1 MWPKIRPNGPPP
13 GSRPRRVRSPPT
25 RPRTR
30 RSCRSGRRPCW
41 PPVPRACRSPTRHAR
56 PLSRPCRRSGPMV
69 PTTGAS
75 GSSSGRTCAP
85 STGPP
90 SSPAC
95 APPSAQSP
103 PPAANATNP
112 PLSKGPGRR
121 ALFYL
126 DDDAIDL
133 AVAAQDVDGA
143 ESLQVQL
150 LEAAA
155 QLIMLPPDDGGANRP
170 PARRVPRQV
179 EVERQVEGNRD
190 WASVLSGFPDELS
203 ASHPFGIGRVD
214 HGQGARREPGVEPPV
229 KPAEGGI
236 GRVLV

>member
-1 MWPKIRPNGPPP
+1 M
-13 GSRPRRVRSPPT
+13 
-25 RPRTR
+25 
-30 RSCRSGRRPCW
+30 
-41 PPVPRACRSPTRHAR
+41 
-56 PLSRPCRRSGPMV
+56 
-69 PTTGAS
+69 
-75 GSSSGRTCAP
+75 
-85 STGPP
+85 
-90 SSPAC
+90 
-95 APPSAQSP
+95 
-103 PPAANATNP
+103 
-112 PLSKGPGRR
+112 SKGPGRR

-143 ESLQVQL
+143 ESLQVQP

-170 PARRVPRQV
+170 PARRVPRQA

-190 WASVLSGFPDELS
+190 CRASVLTGFPDELG

-214 HGQGARREPGVEPPV
+214 HGQGTRREPGVEPPV

-236 GRVLV
+236 GRVLVGFVAGERAAQLVRRNDRLRIEVP